1 MEPLD
6 YTMGQL
12 AVQRMRRELE
22 AEGEMSPTRPA
33 RTVHAARGLKE
44 ARREAPRSSW
54 RRGPCHG
61 ARLRTRGKRKKESWR
76 RHSSGQPTVDGA
88 IVGFRQPRQ
97 IDPILDAAN
106 LELSD

>member
-33 RTVHAARGLKE
+33 RTVHAARGLKRLVAKRRAA
-44 ARREAPRSSW
+44 ARGAVPVTE
-54 RRGPCHG
+54 RG
-61 ARLRTRGKRKKESWR
+61 
-76 RHSSGQPTVDGA
+76 
-88 IVGFRQPRQ
+88 
-97 IDPILDAAN
+97 
-106 LELSD
+106 